1 MVDINKIGG
10 LLSTGNPMLDIGM
23 GLLAQS
29 GPVVGAPAPS
39 LGQAVAGAANYAN
52 ERAVGRLQTQAYRN
66 NLQQMS
72 RQRQAMSELQSLFQ
86 PGQSLGP
93 VIAPTAPAI
102 STPEGQTRALGLMAE
117 AAPDQFMSQMFN
129 QYFPQGQQSQT
140 SLVQNLRAAGIDPA
154 SDEGR
159 DLIRQSII
167 GSGGSSEELDNT
179 LKLLQLESLQRQLN
193 AETRTEQQDR
203 QAAESAVFGT
213 IRDVTE
219 LIDLNNSLQG
229 TSLET
234 GVGMEG
240 LRRSAVA
247 GVDFIKQQLGLGD
260 AEAARLVADFDRFEQ
275 LATGAAVHNLEIL
288 RGTGTISNQKFQ
300 TLLNLS
306 PGTARSAGANRAGFA
321 DMLEAALEAGD
332 SLNLEINNRSELERL
347 ISELRD
353 GNDGGENDLSP
364 SEMAEL
370 ERLRRLQGGA
380 R

>member
-1 MVDINKIGG
+1 MATFDKIPG

-39 LGQAVAGAANYAN
+39 LGQAVAGAANYAG
-52 ERAVGRLQTQAYRN
+52 ERELGRLQTQAYRN

-102 STPEGQTRALGLMAE
+102 STQEGQTRALGLMAE

-129 QYFPQGQQSQT
+129 QYFPQGEQSET
-140 SLVQNLRAAGIDPA
+140 TLIKTMRSAGIDPL
-154 SDEGR
+154 SPEGR
-159 DLIRQSII
+159 DLVRQSII
-167 GSGGSSEELDNT
+167 GNGGSSEDLDNT
-179 LKLLQLESLQRQLN
+179 LKLLQLESLQRQLES
-193 AETRTEQQDR
+193 ETRTEQQDR
-203 QAAESAVFGT
+203 RSAESAVFST
-213 IRDVTE
+213 IRDVRE
-219 LIDLNNSLQG
+219 LIELNDSLQG
-229 TSLET
+229 TALET

-240 LRRSAVA
+240 LRRSAIA
-247 GVDFIKQQLGLGD
+247 GTDFIKQQLGMGD
-260 AEAARLVADFDRFEQ
+260 AEAAKLVSDFDRFEQ

-306 PGTARSAGANRAGFA
+306 PGTARSAGANRTGFA
-321 DMLEAALEAGD
+321 DMLEAALEAAD
-332 SLNLEINNRSELERL
+332 SLNVSINDRSEVEQLINQLRSGNQSERQPTRV
-347 ISELRD
+347 INFD
-353 GNDGGENDLSP
+353 DLP
-364 SEMAEL
+364 D
-370 ERLRRLQGGA
+370 
-380 R
+380 